1 MSDKIIVGG
10 KFSLEDSEIIDM
22 GPIDNLLKLSP
33 ISEMVIKKEV
43 GYDKLPSRYIINK
56 NATILFWEDGS
67 KTVVKR
73 CEDDKYDK
81 RLGFLIGYFQKNS
94 GLSKTKANKFLRD
107 LVEENNGK

>member
-1 MSDKIIVGG
+1 MNEKFNLDNFGIIDLGAIDFDKIAIS
-10 KFSLEDSEIIDM
+10 KTPNFS
-22 GPIDNLLKLSP
+22 GR
-33 ISEMVIKKEV
+33 
-43 GYDKLPSRYIINK
+43 KLPNRYIINK

-81 RLGFLIGYFQKNS
+81 RLGFLIGYFQKCS

-107 LVEENNGK
+107 LVEERDD

>member
-1 MSDKIIVGG
+1 MTDKM
-10 KFSLEDSEIIDM
+10 FSLEDGEIIDM
-22 GPIDNLLKLSP
+22 GSIDNLLALRP

-43 GYDKLPSRYIINK
+43 GCDKLPSRYIINN

-73 CEDDKYDK
+73 CDDDAYDK

-107 LVEENNGK
+107 LVEEDNEK

>member
-1 MSDKIIVGG
+1 MTDKIFVD
-10 KFSLEDSEIIDM
+10 KTFSLEGSGIIDM
-22 GPIDNLLKLSP
+22 GPIDNLLTLRP
-33 ISEMVIKKEV
+33 ISEMVMKKEV
-43 GYDKLPSRYIINK
+43 RCDKLPSRYIINK

-107 LVEENNGK
+107 LVEENNGR

>member
-1 MSDKIIVGG
+1 MTDKIKVGE
-10 KFSLEDSEIIDM
+10 KFSLDDSGIIDM
-22 GPIDNLLKLSP
+22 GPIDNLLTLRP
-33 ISEMVIKKEV
+33 ISEMVMKKEV
-43 GYDKLPSRYIINK
+43 RCDKLPRRYIINK

-107 LVEENNGK
+107 LVEEDNGR

>member
-1 MSDKIIVGG
+1 MTDKILTAE
-10 KFSLEDSEIIDM
+10 KFSLEDSEIITM

-33 ISEMVIKKEV
+33 ISEMLMKKEV
-43 GYDKLPSRYIINK
+43 GCNKLPSRYIINK